1 MAARS
6 LDELLA
12 EIGRLDDA
20 PGPETG
26 RTRFRH
32 FLRDNPPNL
41 DVLDDYVRACTER
54 PDEQHDRALQDLL
67 NHLGTRLGFDV
78 DFGPYVRLPGS
89 ITSHGRWAT
98 PAGDQ
103 IVVEIRRC
111 ESHADQRPTLA
122 RLLEQLIHERR
133 IADWD
138 RALGLYILTEPG
150 IDPRH
155 LEKSIQSESRTH
167 ALRIVRPA
175 SLLSLARLVESGSIT
190 HADVMTI
197 LSATSAE
204 VDPLVELMSRVA
216 TGSAAAGRRRGQVEW
231 EALAE
236 GVGEVIARL
245 GDLMVEGLEAVF
257 GREAWCDPERRPE
270 G

>member
-6 LDELLA
+6 LDELLGGF
-12 EIGRLDDA
+12 GRLDDA
-20 PGPETG
+20 PGSETG
-26 RTRFRH
+26 RTRFRN
-32 FLRDNPPNL
+32 FLRDNAPDL
-41 DVLDDYVRACTER
+41 DVIDDYIRTCRAR

-78 DFGPYVRLPGS
+78 EYGPYVRLPGS
-89 ITSHGRWAT
+89 IASHGRWVS

-103 IVVEIRRC
+103 VVVEIRRR
-111 ESHADQRPTLA
+111 ESYADQRPTLA

-133 IADWD
+133 IAGWD

-167 ALRIVRPA
+167 SLRMVRPE
-175 SLLSLARLVESGSIT
+175 SLLSLARLVESGSIA
-190 HADVMTI
+190 HADVMT
-197 LSATSAE
+197 LLGATRPE
-204 VDPLVELMSRVA
+204 IDPLVELTSRIT
-216 TGSAAAGRRRGQVEW
+216 TGSAAAGRRRAQVEW
-231 EALAE
+231 EDLAE
-236 GVGEVIARL
+236 GVGEVIERL

-257 GREAWCDPERRPE
+257 GTEAWCDPDRRTER
-270 G
+270 